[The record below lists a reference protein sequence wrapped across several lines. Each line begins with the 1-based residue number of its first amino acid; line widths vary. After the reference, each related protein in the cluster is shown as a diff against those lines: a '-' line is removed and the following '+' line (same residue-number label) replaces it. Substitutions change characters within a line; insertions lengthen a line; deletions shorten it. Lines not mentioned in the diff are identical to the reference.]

1 MRIKRFSETLEIL
14 KGNKLNK
21 TPVLSFLAD
30 LEGNFNSIS
39 LVMGSLY
46 DEIKE
51 KRKPERRESGPTG
64 EQSQESGPMEWGE
77 GNTLFEEEKVREVSW
92 GDSYNNIPHPYALH
106 SM

>member
-51 KRKPERRESGPTG
+51 KRKPERRVRAHRRAESG
-64 EQSQESGPMEWGE
+64 
-77 GNTLFEEEKVREVSW
+77 VRAH
-92 GDSYNNIPHPYALH
+92 G
-106 SM
+106 MG